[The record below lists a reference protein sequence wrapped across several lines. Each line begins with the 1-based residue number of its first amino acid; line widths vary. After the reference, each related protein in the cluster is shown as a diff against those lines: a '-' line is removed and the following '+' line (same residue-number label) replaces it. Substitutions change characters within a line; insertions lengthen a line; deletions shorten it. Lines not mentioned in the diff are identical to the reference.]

1 MKKIFTVLAML
12 CMVVGAMGS
21 DALVSYTGKTYG
33 IDYVLFEGQ
42 IAGTNPDQARYGEKF
57 RVISPT
63 RAGYTFAGWSVT
75 RNLNTESAKW
85 GVSEPDVA
93 IDSTATR
100 CGKGEPSVYF
110 INLAGSES
118 GRVTLTATWQVSET
132 SSIDATLLYAIGDIV
147 PRSSLTPSKMTLK
160 AGDKVIMF
168 PEGTRAAE
176 GEDLEA
182 KNGVAMI
189 ALKTGVPI
197 FPIFIEPKK
206 RWFRWTRVVYGE
218 PFYPTCENKKPTD
231 ADYRRIG
238 QEWKRRVEELGESI
252 K

>member
-1 MKKIFTVLAML
+1 MAEENNKTKKKSEDFETKRRKIDRFFGIIQPIVKPFFNLVHPIKVVHKERYPEGAALVCPNHTSLSDPVIVLLASSRKCHTRAMAKQEL
-12 CMVVGAMGS
+12 LDVPILGKIVAALGVFGVRRGAGDVGAI
-21 DALVSYTGKTYG
+21 KTA
-33 IDYVLFEGQ
+33 I
-42 IAGTNPDQARYGEKF
+42 RY
-57 RVISPT
+57 
-63 RAGYTFAGWSVT
+63 
-75 RNLNTESAKW
+75 
-85 GVSEPDVA
+85 
-93 IDSTATR
+93 
-100 CGKGEPSVYF
+100 
-110 INLAGSES
+110 
-118 GRVTLTATWQVSET
+118 
-132 SSIDATLLYAIGDIV
+132 
-147 PRSSLTPSKMTLK
+147 LK

-197 FPIFIEPKK
+197 FPIYIEPKK